1 MVEDVEKTR
10 EHKEAEIYWAPE
22 NVPRGSLFTRAQA
35 IAISNDQLFPSIH
48 SNKERKTKIG
58 TIKTLSGD

>member
-1 MVEDVEKTR
+1 MVDDVGKTR

-48 SNKERKTKIG
+48 SNKERQT
-58 TIKTLSGD
+58 